1 MTHTSRSVKRRV
13 KRRASKSV
21 KRKLRPV
28 RSRKNAGH
36 KSSNRVMRGGARF
49 SWKREFNVSDQLPGK
64 NAKIRPKV
72 FTIEISEPIFG
83 GGKYNVELTVDL
95 DKYTDWTNWNSVDG
109 NKCFLISDRQNEKV
123 KNHLNQDH
131 VAVPYSNTQELNQWG
146 NGYENV
152 VVDQQCGL
160 GRKNAQQK
168 ETVYTLI
175 DALADFLFD
184 KKIDSVELFKK
195 NKKQL
200 ITKDDVMKAQQ
211 VNNETKKNALFS
223 LRSKLLD
230 TFYSD
235 GKTRRPCVVKM
246 SLVPDTDTDRVNFIV
261 TEYTVVRNYSYENSE
276 FVRTVEYDYKK
287 WDTTESSVT
296 LASMTGN
303 PVDLIENLKKKLGE
317 FKGDTFYQVVSVEEG
332 TRDYIGI
339 FTFDE
344 AAAAAAAAAASGR
357 QAAAAATRHNSVNM
371 TISRISKPDT
381 FNAAELAAYNGF
393 YD

>member
-21 KRKLRPV
+21 KRKLRPL

-49 SWKREFNVSDQLPGK
+49 SWKREFNVSDKLPGK
-64 NAKIRPKV
+64 NAKIRDRV
-72 FTIEISEPIFG
+72 FTIEISESILG

-95 DKYTDWTNWNSVDG
+95 DKYTDWTNWNSVNGD
-109 NKCFLISDRQNEKV
+109 KCFLISDPENEKV
-123 KNHLNQDH
+123 KNHLNPNH
-131 VAVPYSNTQELNQWG
+131 VAVPRRTTRQLSRWG
-146 NGYENV
+146 NNYVNV
-152 VVDQQCGL
+152 EVDQECGL
-160 GRKNAQQK
+160 GHKNAQQK

-184 KKIDSVELFKK
+184 KKIDSVELFKQ

-200 ITKDDVMKAQQ
+200 ITKDDVVKAQQ
-211 VNNETKKNALFS
+211 VNTETKDKAWIS

-230 TFYSD
+230 TFYSN
-235 GKTRRPCVVKM
+235 GKTKRPCVVKM
-246 SLVPDTDTDRVNFIV
+246 SLVPDADGVNFIV

-276 FVRTVEYDYKK
+276 FGRTVEYDYKE
-287 WDTTESSVT
+287 WDTTKSSVT
-296 LASMTGN
+296 IVSMTGS
-303 PVDLIENLKKKLGE
+303 PVDLIDNLKKKLGE
-317 FKGDTFYQVVSVEEG
+317 FKGDTFYQVVSVKEG

-344 AAAAAAAAAASGR
+344 AAAAAAAKSAAAASP
-357 QAAAAATRHNSVNM
+357 AAAAKSAAAPEAT
-371 TISRISKPDT
+371 T
-381 FNAAELAAYNGF
+381 AAPEAAARAEAAATTAP
-393 YD
+393 